1 MITSKCKTNCRGG
14 FFLKYQF
21 NIGDLE
27 FSKPIVQG
35 GMGIGISLSSLAGNV
50 SKNGGLG
57 VLSSVE
63 MGCDYPN
70 YKTNRLLANRQ
81 ALEDHF
87 KRAKA
92 ISGNRPIGL
101 NIMVALTQYEQIV
114 KDAIEVGVDI
124 IFAGAGLPLTLPELT
139 RNSATKIA
147 PIISSKRVAKLLLK
161 HWWRHYK
168 VAPDAIVL
176 EGPLAGG
183 HLGFKLEDLTPE
195 RLLEQSLPGLIPGV
209 LEEIKPYEDL
219 VGRKIPLIA
228 GGGITTAADVR
239 ATLEAGASAVQIG
252 SRFVA
257 TEECD
262 AALAFKE
269 AMVNAQKSDIE
280 IIVSPAGLPGRAIH
294 NHFLEEVSAGLRKPK
309 NCPFNCIKSCDYKTS
324 PYCIGLALMAGKCGD
339 FENGYVFSG
348 ANAYKITEITT
359 VAALMNELLDF

>member
-1 MITSKCKTNCRGG
+1 MKT
-14 FFLKYQF
+14 QF
-21 NIGDLE
+21 NIGNLE

-35 GMGIGISLSSLAGNV
+35 GMGIGISLSSLAGAV

-70 YKTNRLLANRQ
+70 YKTNPKLANRQ

-87 KRAKA
+87 KRAKE

-114 KDAIEVGVDI
+114 KDAVEVGVDI

-161 HWWRHYK
+161 HWWRHYQ
-168 VAPDAIVL
+168 VVPDAIVL

-183 HLGFKLEDLTPE
+183 HLGFKNEDLTPE
-195 RLLEQSLPGLIPGV
+195 RLLEQKLPGLIPGV

-219 VGRKIPLIA
+219 AGRPIPLIA

-239 ATLEAGASAVQIG
+239 ETLEAGAAAVQLG

-257 TEECD
+257 TVECD
-262 AALAFKE
+262 AASAFKE
-269 AMVNAQKSDIE
+269 AMVNAKQSDIE

-294 NHFLEEVSAGLRKPK
+294 NHFLEEVKAGLRKPV

-324 PYCIGLALMAGKCGD
+324 PYCIGLALMAGKRGD
-339 FENGYVFSG
+339 LENGYVFSG

-359 VAALMNELLDF
+359 VESLMNELMAEIDS

>member
-1 MITSKCKTNCRGG
+1 MKTH
-14 FFLKYQF
+14 F
-21 NIGDLE
+21 NIGNLE

-57 VLSSVE
+57 VISGVE
-63 MGCDYPN
+63 MGWNYPTHKKN
-70 YKTNRLLANRQ
+70 PKLANRQ

-87 KRAKA
+87 KQAKE
-92 ISGNRPIGL
+92 ISGNRPIGI

-114 KDAIEVGVDI
+114 KDAVQVGVDI

-139 RNSATKIA
+139 RDSLTKIA
-147 PIISSKRVAKLLLK
+147 PIISSKRVAKLILK

-168 VAPDAIVL
+168 ITPDAIVL

-183 HLGFKLEDLTPE
+183 HLGFKNEDLTPA
-195 RLLEQSLPGLIPGV
+195 RLLDQALPSLIPGV

-219 VGRKIPLIA
+219 TGRKIPLIA
-228 GGGITTAADVR
+228 GGGIVTSADVK
-239 ATLEAGASAVQIG
+239 ATLNAGASAVQLG

-262 AALAFKE
+262 ASLAFKE
-269 AMVNAQKSDIE
+269 SMVHAEKSDIE

-294 NHFLEEVSAGLRKPK
+294 NHFLEEVSAGLRKPL
-309 NCPFNCIKSCDYKTS
+309 NCPLNCIKSCDYKTS
-324 PYCIGLALMAGKCGD
+324 PYCIGLALIAGKQGD
-339 FENGYVFSG
+339 LENGYVFSG
-348 ANAYKITEITT
+348 ANAYKIMEITT
-359 VAALMNELLDF
+359 VEALMNELMKFDQR

>member
-1 MITSKCKTNCRGG
+1 LKT
-14 FFLKYQF
+14 QF
-21 NIGDLE
+21 KIGDLE

-57 VLSSVE
+57 VLSGVE
-63 MGCDYPN
+63 MGCDYPE
-70 YKTNRLLANRQ
+70 YKKNPKLANRR

-87 KRAKA
+87 KRAKE
-92 ISGNRPIGL
+92 ISGNRPIGI

-114 KDAIEVGVDI
+114 KDAVQTGVDI

-139 RNSATKIA
+139 KNSLTKIA
-147 PIISSKRVAKLLLK
+147 PIISSKRVAKLILK

-183 HLGFKLEDLTPE
+183 HLGFKNEDLTPE
-195 RLLEQSLPGLIPGV
+195 RLLEQPLPELIPGV
-209 LEEIKPYEDL
+209 LEEIKPYEEL

-228 GGGITTAADVR
+228 GGGITTAEDVR
-239 ATLEAGASAVQIG
+239 KTLEAGADAVQIG

-262 AALAFKE
+262 ASRAFKE
-269 AMVNAQKSDIE
+269 AMIQAKQSDIE

-294 NHFLEEVSAGLRKPK
+294 NQFLEEISAGLRKPK
-309 NCPFNCIKSCDYKTS
+309 SCPINCIKSCDYKTA
-324 PYCIGLALMAGKCGD
+324 PYCIGLALIAGKHGD
-339 FENGYVFSG
+339 LDNGYVFSG

-359 VAALMNELLDF
+359 VENLMNELMGV

>member
-1 MITSKCKTNCRGG
+1 MKR
-14 FFLKYQF
+14 QF
-21 NIGDLE
+21 NIGNLK

-35 GMGIGISLSSLAGNV
+35 GMGIGISLSSLAGAV

-63 MGCDYPN
+63 MGCDYPI
-70 YKTNRLLANRQ
+70 YKTNPKLANRQ

-87 KRAKA
+87 KRAKE

-114 KDAIEVGVDI
+114 RDAVDVGVDI

-139 RNSATKIA
+139 RNSLTKIA
-147 PIISSKRVAKLLLK
+147 PIISSNRVAKLLLK
-161 HWWRHYK
+161 NWWRHYK

-183 HLGFKLEDLTPE
+183 HLGFKTEDLTPE
-195 RLLEQSLPGLIPGV
+195 RLAQQHLPDLIPGV

-219 VGRKIPLIA
+219 TGRNIPLIT

-239 ATLEAGASAVQIG
+239 ETLATGAAAVQLG

-262 AALAFKE
+262 AARAFKE

-294 NHFLEEVSAGLRKPK
+294 NHFLEEVKAGLRKPK
-309 NCPFNCIKSCDYKTS
+309 NCPINCIKSCDYKTS
-324 PYCIGLALMAGKCGD
+324 PYCIGLALMAGKRGD
-339 FENGYVFSG
+339 LENGYVFSG

-359 VAALMNELLDF
+359 VEALMNELISEIDTQ

>member
-1 MITSKCKTNCRGG
+1 MKT
-14 FFLKYQF
+14 QF
-21 NIGDLE
+21 RIGNLE

-57 VLSSVE
+57 VLSGVE
-63 MGCDYPN
+63 MGCDFPD
-70 YKTNRLLANRQ
+70 YKKNNMSANRQ
-81 ALEDHF
+81 ALEYHF
-87 KRAKA
+87 KRAKE
-92 ISGNRPIGL
+92 ISGNRPIGI

-114 KDAIEVGVDI
+114 KDAVQVGVDI

-139 RNSATKIA
+139 RNSLTKIA
-147 PIISSKRVAKLLLK
+147 PIISSKRVAKLILK
-161 HWWRHYK
+161 HWWRHYQ

-183 HLGFKLEDLTPE
+183 HLGFKNEDLTPE
-195 RLLEQSLPGLIPGV
+195 RLLEQPLPQMIPGV

-239 ATLEAGASAVQIG
+239 ATLEAGADAVQIG

-262 AALAFKE
+262 AARAFKE
-269 AMVNAQKSDIE
+269 AIINSKESDIE

-294 NHFLEEVSAGLRKPK
+294 NHFLEEISAGLRKPK
-309 NCPFNCIKSCDYKTS
+309 NCPINCIKSCDYKTA
-324 PYCIGLALMAGKCGD
+324 PYCIALALTAGKHGD
-339 FENGYVFSG
+339 LENGYVFSG

-359 VAALMNELLDF
+359 VESLMDELLGEII

>member
-1 MITSKCKTNCRGG
+1 LKT
-14 FFLKYQF
+14 QF
-21 NIGDLE
+21 KIGDLE

-57 VLSSVE
+57 VLSGVE
-63 MGCDYPN
+63 MGCDYPE
-70 YKTNRLLANRQ
+70 YKKNPKLANKR
-81 ALEDHF
+81 ALEDHL
-87 KRAKA
+87 KRAKE
-92 ISGNRPIGL
+92 ISGNRPIGI

-114 KDAIEVGVDI
+114 KDAVQAGVDI

-139 RNSATKIA
+139 KNSLTKIA
-147 PIISSKRVAKLLLK
+147 PIISSKRVAKLILK

-183 HLGFKLEDLTPE
+183 HLGFKNEDLTPE
-195 RLLEQSLPGLIPGV
+195 RLLEQPLPEMIPGV
-209 LEEIKPYEDL
+209 LEEIKPYEEL

-228 GGGITTAADVR
+228 GGGITTAEDVR
-239 ATLEAGASAVQIG
+239 KTLEAGADAVQIG

-269 AMVNAQKSDIE
+269 AMVHAKQSDIE

-294 NHFLEEVSAGLRKPK
+294 NQFLEEISAGLRKPK
-309 NCPFNCIKSCDYKTS
+309 NCPINCIKSCDYKTA
-324 PYCIGLALMAGKCGD
+324 PYCIGLALIAGKHGD
-339 FENGYVFSG
+339 LDNGYVFSG

-359 VAALMNELLDF
+359 VEKLMNELMGV